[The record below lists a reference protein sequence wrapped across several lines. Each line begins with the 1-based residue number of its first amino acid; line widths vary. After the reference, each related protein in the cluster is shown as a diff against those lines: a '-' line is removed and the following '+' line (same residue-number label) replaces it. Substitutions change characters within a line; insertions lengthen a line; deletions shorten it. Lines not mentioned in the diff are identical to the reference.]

1 MASRVLVAADNG
13 GGRVKFAVLNGL
25 RVAPEKGLI
34 GVVCPICKQPVF
46 ARCGEIRLPHWAH
59 KSVIDCDP
67 WKESETQW
75 HRNWKR
81 SPLSTVRLMPQD
93 AVRYIVRQGAVRR
106 NSIGLKGGLETSMEE
121 MCCLTF
127 RKITS

>member
-1 MASRVLVAADNG
+1 MASRVLVAADNR

-34 GVVCPICKQPVF
+34 GAVCPICKQPVF
-46 ARCGEIRLPHWAH
+46 ARCGEVRLPHWAH

-75 HRNWKR
+75 HRDWKD
-81 SPLSTVRLMPQD
+81 LFGDMQEQVHENGGVRHLADVKTPD
-93 AVRYIVRQGAVRR
+93 GTIVEFRHSVINDCHVEADR
-106 NSIGLKGGLETSMEE
+106 TS
-121 MCCLTF
+121 CRAC
-127 RKITS
+127 